1 METKKTMKIIRT
13 TQKLQKELG
22 IKAADIVPDK
32 ILTGAFQ
39 EWYAHVFIL
48 DRKKQVIFVE
58 MQTLFS
64 FCVPNLAR
72 KEIKERFTDIF
83 EKGLGK
89 ALYVEGVSGEA
100 ISKLMEACRGEI
112 VFGKTEN
119 RRTIGAMNELV
130 KHHKYSF
137 YYQDRPMDVQDRCNR
152 YMPMRGFPNGSK
164 DYRFPI
170 DVFAKMLKEQYD
182 FDFTQHKEDAIK
194 KIFSEDPLRVLK

>member
-1 METKKTMKIIRT
+1 MEKMIIIRT
-13 TQKLQKELG
+13 TQKLQKEIG
-22 IKAADIVPDK
+22 IKPSDIAPDEMR
-32 ILTGAFQ
+32 TATFQ

-48 DRKKQVIFVE
+48 DRKKQLIFVE
-58 MQTLFS
+58 KETLFS
-64 FCVPNLAR
+64 FCVPNLTR
-72 KEIKERFTDIF
+72 KDIKDRFSEIF

-100 ISKLMEACRGEI
+100 VSKLLEAFRGEI

-164 DYRFPI
+164 DYQFPI
-170 DVFAKMLKEQYD
+170 DIFAKMLKEQYG
-182 FDFTQHKEDAIK
+182 FDFIPHKEDVM
-194 KIFSEDPLRVLK
+194 PLL

>member
-1 METKKTMKIIRT
+1 MRIIRI

-22 IKAADIVPDK
+22 IKAADIAPDK
-32 ILTGAFQ
+32 MPVGAFQ

-58 MQTLFS
+58 AQTLFS
-64 FCVPNLAR
+64 FCVPNLSR
-72 KEIKERFTDIF
+72 KDIREGFSEIF

-100 ISKLMEACRGEI
+100 VSKLLEACRGEI

-119 RRTIGAMNELV
+119 CRTIGAMNELV
-130 KHHKYSF
+130 KQHKYSF
-137 YYQDRPMDVQDRCNR
+137 YYQDRPVDIQDRCNR
-152 YMPMRGFPNGSK
+152 YIPMRGFPNPKDSK

-170 DVFAKMLKEQYD
+170 DVFAKMLKEQYG
-182 FDFTQHKEDAIK
+182 FDFKPHKENAIRR
-194 KIFSEDPLRVLK
+194 IFSEGSLNV

>member
-1 METKKTMKIIRT
+1 MALIRT

-22 IKAADIVPDK
+22 IKPADIASDK
-32 ILTGAFQ
+32 IPAGAFQ

-58 MQTLFS
+58 TETLFS
-64 FCVPNLAR
+64 FCVPNLTR
-72 KEIKERFTDIF
+72 KDIKERFSEIF

-100 ISKLMEACRGEI
+100 VSKLMEACRGEI

-130 KHHKYSF
+130 KQHKYSF

-164 DYRFPI
+164 DYQFPI
-170 DVFAKMLKEQYD
+170 DVFAKTLKEQYG
-182 FDFTQHKEDAIK
+182 FDFTPHKQDAIK
-194 KIFSEDPLRVLK
+194 KIFSESPLGV

>member
-1 METKKTMKIIRT
+1 MALIST

-22 IKAADIVPDK
+22 IKPADIASDK
-32 ILTGAFQ
+32 IPTGAFQ
-39 EWYAHVFIL
+39 EWYAHAFIL

-58 MQTLFS
+58 TETLFS
-64 FCVPNLAR
+64 FCVPNLTR
-72 KEIKERFTDIF
+72 KDIKERFSEIF

-89 ALYVEGVSGEA
+89 ALYVEGVSGEVV
-100 ISKLMEACRGEI
+100 SKLMEACRGEI

-119 RRTIGAMNELV
+119 RRTIGAMNEFV

-164 DYRFPI
+164 DYQFPI
-170 DVFAKMLKEQYD
+170 DVLAKKLKEQYG
-182 FDFTQHKEDAIK
+182 FDFKPHKEDAIH
-194 KIFSEDPLRVLK
+194 KIFSVSSLGV

>member
-1 METKKTMKIIRT
+1 MTFIRS

-22 IKAADIVPDK
+22 VKAVDVASDK
-32 ILTGAFQ
+32 ILAGAFQ

-58 MQTLFS
+58 KETLFS
-64 FCVPNLAR
+64 FCVPNLTR
-72 KEIKERFTDIF
+72 KNIKEHFSEMF

-89 ALYVEGVSGEA
+89 ALYIEGVSGEA
-100 ISKLMEACRGEI
+100 VSKLMKACRGETI
-112 VFGKTEN
+112 FCKTEN

-137 YYQDRPMDVQDRCNR
+137 YYQDRPLDVQDRCNR

-164 DYRFPI
+164 DYQFPI
-170 DVFAKMLKEQYD
+170 DVFAKMLKEQYG
-182 FDFTQHKEDAIK
+182 FDFTPHKEDAIH
-194 KIFSEDPLRVLK
+194 KIFSAQEI

>member
-1 METKKTMKIIRT
+1 MLFIRA

-22 IKAADIVPDK
+22 IKAADIAPDK
-32 ILTGAFQ
+32 MPTGAFQ

-58 MQTLFS
+58 AQTLFS
-64 FCVPNLAR
+64 LCVLNLSR
-72 KEIKERFTDIF
+72 KDIRERLPEFF

-89 ALYVEGVSGEA
+89 ALYVEGISSEA
-100 ISKLMEACRGEI
+100 ISRMLDACRGEMI
-112 VFGKTEN
+112 FAKTEN

-164 DYRFPI
+164 DYQFPI
-170 DVFAKMLKEQYD
+170 DVFAKMLKEQYG
-182 FDFTQHKEDAIK
+182 FDFNPHKEDAIH
-194 KIFSEDPLRVLK
+194 KIFSTQEI

>member
-1 METKKTMKIIRT
+1 MMISVRT

-22 IKAADIVPDK
+22 TKASDIVLEK
-32 ILTGAFQ
+32 IPTGAFQ

-58 MQTLFS
+58 KETLFS

-72 KEIKERFTDIF
+72 KDIKERFSEIF

-100 ISKLMEACRGEI
+100 VSKLMEACRGDI

-119 RRTIGAMNELV
+119 RRTIGAMNEFV

-152 YMPMRGFPNGSK
+152 YMPMRGFPAGSK
-164 DYRFPI
+164 EYQFPI
-170 DVFAKMLKEQYD
+170 DVFAKMLREKYG
-182 FDFTQHKEDAIK
+182 FDFTPHKEDAIHR
-194 KIFSEDPLRVLK
+194 IFSEEVHI

>member
-1 METKKTMKIIRT
+1 MPFIRT

-22 IKAADIVPDK
+22 IKAVDIATDK
-32 ILTGAFQ
+32 TPAGAFQ
-39 EWYAHVFIL
+39 EWYVHVFIL

-58 MQTLFS
+58 KQTLFS

-72 KEIKERFTDIF
+72 KDIKERFSDIF
-83 EKGLGK
+83 EKGLGR

-100 ISKLMEACRGEI
+100 VSKLMEVCCGEI

-119 RRTIGAMNELV
+119 RRTIGAMNEFV

-137 YYQDRPMDVQDRCNR
+137 YYQDRSMDVQDRCNR

-164 DYRFPI
+164 DYQFPI
-170 DVFAKMLKEQYD
+170 DVFAKKLKEQYG
-182 FDFTQHKEDAIK
+182 FDFKPHKEDARRR
-194 KIFSEDPLRVLK
+194 IFCEDQKTVV